1 MIEQLDAPAPEVR
14 PVAFRVGLYEAIR
27 RTALAQRD
35 AVAADD
41 LDRFYWL
48 LQERERL
55 LAKAE
60 TVQQELDAVDQTRA
74 GDLIRDILGVDQ
86 ETERLLTAKIEEAR
100 GGLSDMAVGRRALSA
115 YSRNAAVVPFA

>member
-1 MIEQLDAPAPEVR
+1 LIEQLEAPAPEVR

-27 RTALAQRD
+27 RTAAAQRE

-60 TVQQELDAVDQTRA
+60 TVQQELDAVDRSRA
-74 GDLIRDILGVDQ
+74 GDLIRDILAIDQ
-86 ETERLLTAKIEEAR
+86 ETERLLVARIEEAR
-100 GGLSDMAVGRRALSA
+100 EELSGMAVGRRALSA
-115 YSRNAAVVPFA
+115 YGRNAAVVPFA